1 MIKSI
6 MGFFGYIPTKTYIAE
21 RSKLLKE
28 VKELIEQLNEKTK
41 YADLFSEKLRNHM
54 KELQDLRK
62 CFHDKNRKYE
72 DRIEVLENQVKGRDG
87 VISELKTE
95 VRNLKRKNTR
105 LLTKQGQFKETVTS
119 LEQENKTLKDKAV
132 FWELYGKGAVDKLD
146 YICFGS
152 VLPKVIR
159 ALDLSKY
166 TFSRKNLK
174 YEWYTSDD
182 VIGVSIHEDK

>member
-6 MGFFGYIPTKTYIAE
+6 MRFFGYIPAKTYITE

-28 VKELIEQLNEKTK
+28 IKELIEQLNEKTK
-41 YADLFSEKLRNHM
+41 YADLFSEKLRNHA

-95 VRNLKRKNTR
+95 VKNLKRKNTR

-132 FWELYGKGAVDKLD
+132 FWELYGKGAVDKLE

-152 VLPKVIR
+152 VLPKVVR

-166 TFSRKNLK
+166 TFSRKNLN
-174 YEWYTSDD
+174 YEWHTSDD